1 MLESSLTSKL
11 MVDDMAVGIKKSD
24 CGFYVAEATSVANA
38 LSIQGARV
46 IASGVGWFRI
56 KKIHSP

>member
-1 MLESSLTSKL
+1 

-38 LSIQGARV
+38 LSIEGAHV
-46 IASGVGWFRI
+46 IASGVRRFRI
-56 KKIHSP
+56 KKIHLP

>member
-11 MVDDMAVGIKKSD
+11 MVDDMAVGIKKAIA
-24 CGFYVAEATSVANA
+24 V
-38 LSIQGARV
+38 SIQGARV